1 MQTTLIS
8 NLALVTIQI
17 GFAGLLGVLLSH
29 LKGTG
34 LRWKR
39 LVGIS
44 LGALLFVP
52 VTLALP
58 MPAFWQ
64 CTVTLLALNLMVIY
78 TLRPPVIPDCLW
90 SPEFGWRYAGF
101 VMALILVWSLANERT
116 PAAILLG
123 LLAALAGAMAW
134 LRGITFASE

>member
-1 MQTTLIS
+1 MTTWIS
-8 NLALVTIQI
+8 NLALGTIQI
-17 GFAGLLGVLLSH
+17 GFAGLIGVLLNH

-39 LVGIS
+39 LLGIS

-58 MPAFWQ
+58 MPTFWQ
-64 CTVTLLALNLMVIY
+64 CLVTLLALNLMVIY
-78 TLRPPVIPDCLW
+78 TLRPPVIPEWLW
-90 SPEFGWRYAGF
+90 APEFGWRYAGF
-101 VMALILVWSLANERT
+101 VMTLILLWSLANGRT

-123 LLAALAGAMAW
+123 LLAALAGALAW
-134 LRGITFASE
+134 LRGTPFASE